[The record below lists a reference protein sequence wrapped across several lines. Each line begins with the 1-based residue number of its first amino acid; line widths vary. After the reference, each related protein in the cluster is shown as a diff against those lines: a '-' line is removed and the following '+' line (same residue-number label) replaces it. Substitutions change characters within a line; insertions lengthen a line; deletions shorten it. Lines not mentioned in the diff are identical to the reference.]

1 MRIDR
6 PPYWVWQFDRWNLLV
21 AVVLLGAVVITAAT
35 GGGAPAVTTPTITQ
49 PTAGAALN
57 YAAPGAIAGR
67 AAPGALVRVYDGDT
81 LLGETTADQAGYYR
95 FSLPTLGPGPH
106 TLTTRVYDAR
116 GNLIASSEPVTINIV
131 GAPPTPTP
139 TSPKPTVPAPTA
151 TVAPRPTVVP
161 PTLAG
166 LSDGG
171 QWPAGK
177 PGELSGTAAP
187 GTKIQI
193 FDGDKLLG
201 ETTAGP
207 DGKWRLALPALTE
220 GAHALTA
227 RAVSPDGVVLA
238 SSQPLKVTAVTVA
251 PPAFAG
257 LSDGGQWPAGK
268 PGELAGTA
276 APGTKIQIFDG
287 DKLLGETT
295 AGPDGKWRLAL
306 PALTEG
312 AHALTARA
320 VSPDGVVLAS
330 SQPLKVTAV
339 TVAPPAFAGLSD
351 GGQWPAGKPGEL
363 SGTAAPGTKI
373 QIFDGDKL
381 LGETT
386 AGPDGKWRLALPAL
400 TEGAHALT
408 ARAVSPD
415 GVVLA
420 ASEPIKIVVAPATA
434 TPAPTPT
441 ATTVPTATPVPTATL
456 VPGAETATVVE
467 GTPITLSGTAGPG
480 TKLRIYDGETQI
492 GETVTD
498 VDGQWRL
505 TLPPLAVGQHMLT
518 ARVYDAAGKLVSS
531 STPLYLT
538 VTPGK
543 GTPGAGVTP
552 TTPGKTPAAP
562 IVLPEITNLK
572 PGAQLPATAP
582 GLLEG
587 TAEPGS
593 TVRIYDG
600 DKLIAEV
607 VTGKDGKWRVL
618 LPALGE
624 GPHALTVRGVAPDGT
639 EQLGAVP
646 VPVTIVPGPTAT
658 PVTPVPGGAAA
669 PTPMISRP
677 AGALGSSQPVLSGTA
692 APRSTVRIYEGDFLL
707 GETQADARGR
717 WVFVPPIALAVG
729 KHTLRVVGVGPD
741 GREIPGGTIEV
752 TVAEG
757 ATGLKPLT
765 FAPSTGKAPSPVG
778 ILQGSAPPDTLVSIY
793 EGETFLAQVLADM
806 KGQWQYSLPART
818 RSGQHTYHI
827 VVTTRDG
834 VNLYRSESAA
844 VTIN

>member
-6 PPYWVWQFDRWNLLV
+6 PPYWLWQFDRWNLLV
-21 AVVLLGAVVITAAT
+21 AVVLLAAVVVTAAT
-35 GGGAPAVTTPTITQ
+35 GGGAPAAITPTITQ
-49 PTAGAALN
+49 PTAGAALD
-57 YAAPGAIAGR
+57 YAAPGALAGR
-67 AAPGALVRVYDGDT
+67 AAPGARVRIYDGDI
-81 LLGETTADQAGYYR
+81 LLGETVADQAGTYR

-106 TLTTRVYDAR
+106 TLTTRVYDAK

-131 GAPPTPTP
+131 GAPVAQATPTP
-139 TSPKPTVPAPTA
+139 AAPQPTAPTQTA
-151 TVAPRPTVVP
+151 TAPAATLTPRPTVVP
-161 PTLAG
+161 PTFTG
-166 LSDGG
+166 LSEGG

-193 FDGDKLLG
+193 YDGDKLLG

-238 SSQPLKVTAVTVA
+238 SSQPLKITAVTVA
-251 PPAFAG
+251 PPTFTG
-257 LSDGGQWPAGK
+257 LS
-268 PGELAGTA
+268 E
-276 APGTKIQIFDG
+276 
-287 DKLLGETT
+287 
-295 AGPDGKWRLAL
+295 
-306 PALTEG
+306 
-312 AHALTARA
+312 
-320 VSPDGVVLAS
+320 
-330 SQPLKVTAV
+330 
-339 TVAPPAFAGLSD
+339 

-373 QIFDGDKL
+373 QIYDGDKL

-420 ASEPIKIVVAPATA
+420 ASQPVKVIVAPPTATATATA
-434 TPAPTPT
+434 TPTATATATPTATLTATPTATPTPT
-441 ATTVPTATPVPTATL
+441 ATLVPTATATPVPTATL
-456 VPGAETATVVE
+456 VPGAETATLTE

-480 TKLRIYDGETQI
+480 ARLRIYDGDTLI
-492 GETVTD
+492 GETVAD
-498 VDGQWRL
+498 ADGQWRV

-538 VTPGK
+538 VTS
-543 GTPGAGVTP
+543 GTGAPGAVTP
-552 TTPGKTPAAP
+552 AVPGKTPTAP

-572 PGAQLPATAP
+572 PGAQLPATTP

-607 VTGKDGKWRVL
+607 VTGPDGKWRVL

-624 GPHALTVRGVAPDGT
+624 GAHALTVRGVAPDGT

-646 VPVTIVPGPTAT
+646 LPVTVVPGPTAT
-658 PVTPVPGGAAA
+658 PVTPVPEGAA

-729 KHTLRVVGVGPD
+729 KHTLRVTSVGPD
-741 GREIPGGTIEV
+741 GRETPGGTIEI
-752 TVAEG
+752 TVAAG

-765 FAPSTGKAPSPVG
+765 FSPSTGKAPSPVG

-793 EGETFLAQVLADM
+793 EGETLLAQVLADT

-818 RSGQHTYHI
+818 RSGLHTYHI
-827 VVTTRDG
+827 VVATRDG
-834 VNLYRSESAA
+834 VNLYRSEPAA
-844 VTIN
+844 VTINQGGS